1 KPGDLL
7 FLYTDGVTE
16 AMNVKKDFYTEGR
29 LKETLSA
36 VRDLPV
42 EDLVRTVKESVQ
54 EFAGQ
59 EPRADDMTMLALRF
73 RGERG

>member
-1 KPGDLL
+1 
-7 FLYTDGVTE
+7 
-16 AMNVKKDFYTEGR
+16 MNADKDFYAEGR
-29 LKETLSA
+29 LKEALSA

-42 EDLVRTVKESVQ
+42 EDVVRTVKESVR

-73 RGERG
+73 RGDED